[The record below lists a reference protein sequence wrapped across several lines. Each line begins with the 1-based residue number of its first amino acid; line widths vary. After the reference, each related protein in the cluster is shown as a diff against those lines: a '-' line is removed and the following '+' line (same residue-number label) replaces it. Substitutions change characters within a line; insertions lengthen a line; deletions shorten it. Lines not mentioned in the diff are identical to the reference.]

1 MIKLITA
8 ANAANYQFELD
19 GMYQLRARIF
29 ADRMKW
35 PVEVVDGRERDAFD
49 SLNPLYIVGVQ
60 HNRVVSSA
68 RLLPTTGPNML
79 GDVFSDLLPPNGE
92 IASPLIWES
101 SRFCVDTDTD
111 ATAAKSGVN
120 AYTAELLCGII
131 ETGINA
137 GLEFIVSVVDVS
149 IERVLRNAGC
159 RCERLGQPRR
169 IGQSLAIAGMFP
181 MTHELLSA
189 VRTAG
194 GIEGSVIAPSTANTI
209 KAAA

>member
-19 GMYQLRARIF
+19 GMHQLRARIF

-49 SLNPLYIVGVQ
+49 GLNPLYIVGVQ

-181 MTHELLSA
+181 MTYELLSA
-189 VRTAG
+189 VRTVG
-194 GIEGSVIAPSTANTI
+194 GIEGSVIAPSAANTI

>member
-8 ANAANYQFELD
+8 ANAAQNQSELD
-19 GMYQLRARIF
+19 GMHQLRARIF

-35 PVEVVDGRERDAFD
+35 PVEVVEGRERDSFD
-49 SLNPLYIVGVQ
+49 QLNPLYIVGVEGD
-60 HNRVVSSA
+60 RVVSSA

-79 GDVFSDLLPPNGE
+79 GDVFNDLLPPDGDV
-92 IASPLIWES
+92 ASPLIWES
-101 SRFCVDTDTD
+101 SRFCVDTDSV
-111 ATAAKSGVN
+111 AAAGKSGVN
-120 AYTAELLCGII
+120 ARTAELLCGII

-169 IGQSLAIAGMFP
+169 IGQTLAIAGMFP
-181 MTHELLSA
+181 MTQELLNA
-189 VRTAG
+189 VRAAG
-194 GIEGSVIAPSTANTI
+194 GINGSVIAPSAAPTI
-209 KAAA
+209 KVAA